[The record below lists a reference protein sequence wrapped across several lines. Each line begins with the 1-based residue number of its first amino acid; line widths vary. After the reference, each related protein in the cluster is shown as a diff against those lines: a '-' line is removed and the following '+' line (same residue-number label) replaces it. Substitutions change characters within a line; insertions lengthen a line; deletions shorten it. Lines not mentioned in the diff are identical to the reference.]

1 MTLVPLIAATYFI
14 VSGGPYGLEE
24 LIATAGFDR
33 SLLVL
38 LITPLLWSLPT
49 ALMVGELSSALPDS
63 GGYYA
68 WVRRALGPFWGFQ
81 EAWLSLVSSVF
92 DMAIYPTLFVMY
104 LGRLF
109 PELDTH
115 AVGLLLI
122 AACTG
127 VNLRGARAVGQSSLL
142 IGVLLV
148 APFAALS
155 LLGFA
160 HVAPARPAEPLGD
173 GLLAGVLIAMWSYM
187 GWDNAS
193 TFARDVHR
201 PRRTYP
207 LAMGAAIVLVTLT
220 YVLPVLGM
228 RSAGLEAKDAW
239 PQAALK
245 LGGHGLE
252 VAILLGGML
261 SAAATFNALTLSYSR
276 LPMALADDGYLPRPF
291 KREAVCVLT
300 CAVAY
305 SACLTFGFKSLVQ
318 LDVLIYGL
326 SLVLE
331 FAALV
336 ALRIKEPRLRRPFRI
351 PGGVWTAALLGVPP
365 TLLLAAAFAMSP
377 PSGKLVF
384 GLLLIAAGPLVYRAV
399 RARAL
404 PSVAHEQR
412 GEL

>member
-63 GGYYA
+63 GGFYA

-81 EAWLSLVSSVF
+81 EAWLSLVASVF
-92 DMAIYPTLFVMY
+92 DMAIYPTLFCMY

-109 PELDTH
+109 PELDTR

-122 AACTG
+122 AACTA

-148 APFAALS
+148 APFAVLS

-160 HVAPARPAEPLGD
+160 HVAPARPAEPLDD

-276 LPMALADDGYLPRPF
+276 LPMALAGDGYLPVSF
-291 KREAVCVLT
+291 KKQTACVLA

-336 ALRIKEPRLRRPFRI
+336 ALRIKEPTLRRPFRI

-365 TLLLAAAFAMSP
+365 TVLLAAAFVMSP
-377 PSGKLVF
+377 PSGKLIF

-399 RARAL
+399 RARGL
-404 PSVAHEQR
+404 PSVAHQQR

>member
-1 MTLVPLIAATYFI
+1 VA
-14 VSGGPYGLEE
+14 
-24 LIATAGFDR
+24 
-33 SLLVL
+33 
-38 LITPLLWSLPT
+38 
-49 ALMVGELSSALPDS
+49 
-63 GGYYA
+63 
-68 WVRRALGPFWGFQ
+68 
-81 EAWLSLVSSVF
+81 SVF

-109 PELDTH
+109 PELDTR

-122 AACTG
+122 AACTW

-142 IGVLLV
+142 IGVVLV
-148 APFAALS
+148 APFAVLS
-155 LLGFA
+155 GLGFA
-160 HVAPARPAEPLGD
+160 HVSPARPAEPLGE

-239 PQAALK
+239 PEAAFK

-261 SAAATFNALTLSYSR
+261 SAAATFNALVLSYSR
-276 LPMALADDGYLPRPF
+276 LPMALADDGHLPLSF
-291 KREAVCVLT
+291 KKEAVCVLA

-336 ALRIKEPRLRRPFRI
+336 ALRIKEPKLRRPFRI
-351 PGGVWTAALLGVPP
+351 PGGVWTAVLLGVPP
-365 TLLLAAAFAMSP
+365 TVLLAAAFVMSP

-384 GLLLIAAGPLVYRAV
+384 GLLLIAAGPFVYRAV
-399 RARAL
+399 RRRDLA
-404 PSVAHEQR
+404 SVAQQQR